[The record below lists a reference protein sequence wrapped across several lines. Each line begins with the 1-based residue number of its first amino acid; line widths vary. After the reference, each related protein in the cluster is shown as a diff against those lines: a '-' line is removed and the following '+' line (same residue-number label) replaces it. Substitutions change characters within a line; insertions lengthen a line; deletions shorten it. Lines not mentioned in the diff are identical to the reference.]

1 MSEGSTDGE
10 EEKGYDTNVGRL
22 NGWKR
27 LAIISHLNCVQLYA
41 RRTLS
46 QGSIDGK

>member
-27 LAIISHLNCVQLYA
+27 LAIIKVTLTVQLYA
-41 RRTLS
+41 RRT
-46 QGSIDGK
+46 